1 MKFDLETAVVL
12 SFITSFFAVFAS
24 LSGIKSK
31 DSLNI

>member
-1 MKFDLETAVVL
+1 MKFDLETAVIL
-12 SFITSFFAVFAS
+12 SFITSFAVFAS